1 MQDCFGEKLKV
12 GDLVATK
19 LIWKFADTKEFP
31 IPEYDHF
38 KREDMTAKIQ
48 KAVRELVRQ
57 YDKNVE
63 TKK

>member
-1 MQDCFGEKLKV
+1 MNS
-12 GDLVATK
+12 
-19 LIWKFADTKEFP
+19 LIVWKFADTKEFP